1 MGLVFLSHFKQYVS
15 LSNPLD
21 ILYIYLQGYLGQF
34 IVALF
39 LFYSGY
45 GLMYFIKSRGMSYII
60 KLPIKRIGK
69 TLLHF
74 DLAVTIYLLIYI
86 FRHGVSSF
94 YKFIMGYIG
103 WNGFGNSNWYIF
115 IVIILWLITYLVFI
129 SVHTKKYLKQCH
141 LITIITI
148 MTAFILSFFK
158 EHWWYDTM
166 LCFPLGMYYTLCK
179 EKLEFWI
186 NNIKNYINYKY
197 WGTLVF
203 LIIGIYI
210 LGHQK
215 NNFYL
220 YELWMIL
227 FTICVIWI
235 TMKIKFTNPILHWM
249 GSRLFEIY
257 ILMRIP
263 MILLHPILGNHAYK
277 YLISSIIITFILVNI
292 FHKFLL
298 FIDSKTINKLL

>member
-1 MGLVFLSHFKQYVS
+1 MNGINQHYIDKYQSNVIKGFFIGLVFLSHFKQYVS

-21 ILYIYLQGYLGQF
+21 IPYIHLQGYLGQF

-45 GLMYFIKSRGMSYII
+45 GLMYSIKSKGMSYII

-86 FRHGVSSF
+86 SRHGVPSF
-94 YKFIMGYIG
+94 YKIIMGYIG

-148 MTAFILSFFK
+148 MTAFILSF
-158 EHWWYDTM
+158 
-166 LCFPLGMYYTLCK
+166 L
-179 EKLEFWI
+179 
-186 NNIKNYINYKY
+186 
-197 WGTLVF
+197 
-203 LIIGIYI
+203 
-210 LGHQK
+210 
-215 NNFYL
+215 
-220 YELWMIL
+220 
-227 FTICVIWI
+227 
-235 TMKIKFTNPILHWM
+235 
-249 GSRLFEIY
+249 
-257 ILMRIP
+257 
-263 MILLHPILGNHAYK
+263 
-277 YLISSIIITFILVNI
+277 
-292 FHKFLL
+292 
-298 FIDSKTINKLL
+298 